1 VRNADAAPLA
11 FTALYRL
18 FFGIADSAPAS
29 EGVEILWEKFGA
41 GQTYAPNL
49 VGRFYAARRLASD

>member
-11 FTALYRL
+11 FTAVYRL
-18 FFGIADSAPAS
+18 FVGTAESAPAS
-29 EGVEILWEKFGA
+29 EEVEILWEKFGV

-49 VGRFYAARRLASD
+49 EARFYAARRLASD